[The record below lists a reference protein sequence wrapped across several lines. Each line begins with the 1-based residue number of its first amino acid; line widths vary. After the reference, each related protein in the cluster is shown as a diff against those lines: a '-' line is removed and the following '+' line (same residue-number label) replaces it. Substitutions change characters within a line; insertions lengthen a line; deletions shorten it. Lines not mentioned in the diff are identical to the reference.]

1 MNEENPPIPLFTNM
15 NMEEPTF
22 PTGDVTLEPKNF
34 DLSGLK
40 ENLWEQDILTITIVL
55 GLRFYDYVRK
65 EWKEFR
71 PQS

>member
-22 PTGDVTLEPKNF
+22 PTGEVTLETN
-34 DLSGLK
+34 SLK